1 MPEKVMPGPVEGTG
15 GIREAVCVHTRKIYD
30 SCRDKDCIEDLRF
43 YPKLQYVDV
52 INHALSVKGGSA
64 DLLYVYVD
72 VEPVSFN
79 RGFFTV
85 DMRFYYRVILQAV
98 NNGMRA
104 TEIEGLATFDKRVML
119 FGGESRAK
127 VFSSYP
133 VPGGAD
139 YPIDLTANLPTAV
152 VTAVDPLLLCAR
164 IVDCSCGNCCDC
176 TAVTGVPTGIAE
188 AFDEPILFEPQTRRV
203 CISIGQFSIVRLE
216 RGTQLLIP
224 VFDYCI
230 PSGSCQPV
238 GSISCSSCDD
248 PCEMFESVCF
258 SVDDF
263 FPA

>member
-30 SCRDKDCIEDLRF
+30 SCRDKDCIEDLTF
-43 YPKLQYVDV
+43 YPTATAQSV
-52 INHALSVKGGSA
+52 IDASQSIRGGRVE
-64 DLLYVYVD
+64 LLHVGVD
-72 VEPVSFN
+72 VEP
-79 RGFFTV
+79 
-85 DMRFYYRVILQAV
+85 V

-176 TAVTGVPTGIAE
+176 AAVTGVPTGIAE

-248 PCEMFESVCF
+248 PCEMFESVSF
-258 SVDDF
+258 PVDDF
-263 FPA
+263 FPAGIAEGGADTPTNCCSCGGK